1 LKILYLT
8 NHQSLSE
15 QFNDYLSNLLLHGL
29 REHFGRN
36 VIDFPGSWYLY
47 KDESKKKELDNSK
60 LWGKG
65 FTIIDTLNNYDSIDR
80 NDIEKKIQTKYFDLI
95 IYSSARRSKPFL
107 DDVIKFNNKA
117 IFIDGED
124 DQFIDEN
131 LNKIGL
137 YFKRELIKD
146 QKNLLPIQFAI
157 PEEKILREV
166 NTKPKNLLAPLI
178 PGRLNTYIYN
188 DEIDYYKMYQE
199 SIFALTYKKAGWDTL
214 RHYEILM
221 NGGLP
226 IFLDIEN
233 CPVNTMRNFPKKDII
248 NIKNKYETILQNYF
262 PTKIFKYKFLNFKS
276 FKNYFLNLFSNKKN
290 IDYFIEK
297 DEEIFELK
305 SKLLNFTKKNL
316 TTYKL
321 AEYVINS
328 VKNYH

>member
-1 LKILYLT
+1 MKILYLT

-221 NGGLP
+221 NGCIPLFFNIDDCPKLILKTLP
-226 IFLDIEN
+226 KERLSEIYSSFQSVLQFYPPFKIYKKKFLSVKKIFSYIPNMFKNMSASTFL
-233 CPVNTMRNFPKKDII
+233 KD
-248 NIKNKYETILQNYF
+248 NPNVLEIKNE
-262 PTKIFKYKFLNFKS
+262 
-276 FKNYFLNLFSNKKN
+276 
-290 IDYFIEK
+290 
-297 DEEIFELK
+297 
-305 SKLLNFTKKNL
+305 LLNFTQQNL
-316 TTYKL
+316 TTEILAKYVLNKQKL
-321 AEYVINS
+321 
-328 VKNYH
+328 